1 MATKTGWNR
10 LWHNLQ
16 RVALEELDHI
26 HKHLPLVL
34 RDKALSLP
42 VTLEPKPSLD
52 LIRDGLEPEL
62 LGLYIGESFAE
73 SLSGGDEL
81 PSQIILFLENIW
93 DYVGHDTADYREEVR
108 ITYLHELGHYLG
120 LDEDDLAVRDLD

>member
-26 HKHLPLVL
+26 HKQLPLVL

-62 LGLYIGESFAE
+62 LGLYIGETFAE

-81 PSQIILFLENIW
+81 PSQIMLFLENIW

>member
-26 HKHLPLVL
+26 HKQLPLVL

-62 LGLYIGESFAE
+62 LGLYIGETFAE

-81 PSQIILFLENIW
+81 PSQIFLFLENIW